1 MGGGG
6 EARRRERSHRKESR
20 EAPILSFLIRSFPFL
35 LAKYGAVCAFAF
47 SLFFSALL
55 WPDFLSFLFIFSS
68 LTYSLNL
75 FKEERGTVTA
85 LVTPPV
91 LPAAAHFLIE
101 VTQPADEHV
110 APAVAAPVAVA
121 EAVPDDEAVLS
132 VVAAFLVV
140 VSAFAAPV
148 CTAPVVVCSSATSS
162 MTSSPAGL
170 EG

>member
-1 MGGGG
+1 M
-6 EARRRERSHRKESR
+6 
-20 EAPILSFLIRSFPFL
+20 PLLFP
-35 LAKYGAVCAFAF
+35 
-47 SLFFSALL
+47 LFFFALL
-55 WPDFLSFLFIFSS
+55 WPDVLSFLFTFSS
-68 LTYSLNL
+68 FLTSSLNL
-75 FKEERGTVTA
+75 FKEEERCTVPA

-121 EAVPDDEAVLS
+121 EALPDDEALLS
-132 VVAAFLVV
+132 IVAAFLVV
-140 VSAFAAPV
+140 ASAFAVPV
-148 CTAPVVVCSSATSS
+148 CAAPVVVCSSATSS